1 MSGVRRTLVGVAV
14 GTLFAVAGLAEND
27 DWPEAWYQPPKTAS
41 EVGITTL
48 SQSPYLDGRD
58 LPPVEERLPDDP
70 VVIEPYRSIGRY
82 GGTARTTI
90 WDSWQFFNWE
100 HALTLSADMR
110 NVLPNLAESWSLSE
124 DGRITT
130 IRLRAGIKWSDGAPL
145 TADDFWFRLVHVW
158 MDPEM
163 SPIVYRLV
171 QGCEFVKIDDLTFQ
185 YVFPEPNPMF
195 ANFFA
200 QYGSHFVD
208 PMHFF
213 KQYHPA
219 FRDREELNAEVREK
233 GFVTWMA
240 MYGALRGWGNEDAVK
255 VPTLRAYKVVKRT
268 PTKMRLE
275 RNPYYFKI
283 DPAGNQ
289 LPYIDAIDAI
299 ILLENSQMIAFQA
312 ATGQLDFAAFALKTQ
327 DIPLLKTRRGEGRQQ
342 GPYLEPRPHQR
353 CRHPAELQLRRSQV
367 PQSAL
372 GQGRTAFHPRAFACH
387 RPGPDERGDLL
398 RPRRAQPSDG
408 APVEPLARGNA
419 SPRPTSATTRTTPGN
434 FWMNSACTTS
444 MATGS
449 GNTRTARG

>member
-1 MSGVRRTLVGVAV
+1 MARGVG
-14 GTLFAVAGLAEND
+14 
-27 DWPEAWYQPPKTAS
+27 YQPPKTAT
-41 EVGITTL
+41 ELGITAFA
-48 SQSPYLDGRD
+48 QSPYLDDRD

-70 VVIEPYRSIGRY
+70 VVIQPYRSIGKY

-130 IRLRAGIKWSDGAPL
+130 VKLRAGLKWSDGAPL
-145 TADDFWFRLVHVW
+145 TADDFYFRLVHVW

-219 FRDREELNAEVREK
+219 FRDREELAELVEEGGLRDVDGHVR
-233 GFVTWMA
+233 GLA
-240 MYGALRGWGNEDAVK
+240 GLGQRGRPESA
-255 VPTLRAYKVVKRT
+255 
-268 PTKMRLE
+268 
-275 RNPYYFKI
+275 
-283 DPAGNQ
+283 DPARLQGGAANPDQ
-289 LPYIDAIDAI
+289 DAPGTQP
-299 ILLENSQMIAFQA
+299 L
-312 ATGQLDFAAFALKTQ
+312 ATSRS
-327 DIPLLKTRRGEGRQQ
+327 TRRGTSYRIST
-342 GPYLEPRPHQR
+342 PSTRSSCWRTPR
-353 CRHPAELQLRRSQV
+353 
-367 PQSAL
+367 
-372 GQGRTAFHPRAFACH
+372 
-387 RPGPDERGDLL
+387 
-398 RPRRAQPSDG
+398 
-408 APVEPLARGNA
+408 
-419 SPRPTSATTRTTPGN
+419 
-434 FWMNSACTTS
+434 
-444 MATGS
+444 
-449 GNTRTARG
+449 